1 MISNISIFAKD
12 DRMQVSDKFNQIVTK
27 MDYLKNKRN
36 HLVHSSKIAEDE
48 KKFLETYIKIEKYN
62 ESNIYLKDDKV
73 NIKRKLNQNNFDFE
87 MVKDIF
93 EIREELV
100 DLEIEDLSIN
110 NIESSYIFE
119 NTFFADVLDD
129 VNFAKKQNL
138 RKKRNSKSLESEN
151 VYEDKKKLLN
161 TDIKT
166 KFDMVTL

>member
-1 MISNISIFAKD
+1 K
-12 DRMQVSDKFNQIVTK
+12 MQVSDKFNQIVAK

-110 NIESSYIFE
+110 NI
-119 NTFFADVLDD
+119 
-129 VNFAKKQNL
+129 
-138 RKKRNSKSLESEN
+138 
-151 VYEDKKKLLN
+151 
-161 TDIKT
+161 
-166 KFDMVTL
+166 

>member
-12 DRMQVSDKFNQIVTK
+12 DRMQVNDKFNQIVSK
-27 MDYLKNKRN
+27 IDYLKSKRN
-36 HLVHSSKIAEDE
+36 HLMHSSKITEDE
-48 KKFLETYIKIEKYN
+48 KKFLETYTKIEKYN
-62 ESNIYLKDDKV
+62 ESNIYFKDDKV

-100 DLEIEDLSIN
+100 DIEIEDLCIN

-129 VNFAKKQNL
+129 VNFAKKQNS
-138 RKKRNSKSLESEN
+138 RKKRNSKSLESEY
-151 VYEDKKKLLN
+151 VYEDKKKLLDTN
-161 TDIKT
+161 IKT
-166 KFDMVTL
+166 KFDMVKL

>member
-1 MISNISIFAKD
+1 
-12 DRMQVSDKFNQIVTK
+12 
-27 MDYLKNKRN
+27 
-36 HLVHSSKIAEDE
+36 SKIAEDE

-119 NTFFADVLDD
+119 STFFADVLDD

-138 RKKRNSKSLESEN
+138 QKKRNSKSLESEN
-151 VYEDKKKLLN
+151 VYKDKKKLLN

>member
-12 DRMQVSDKFNQIVTK
+12 DRMQVNDKFNQIVSK
-27 MDYLKNKRN
+27 IDYLKRKRN
-36 HLVHSSKIAEDE
+36 HLMHSSEITEGE

-100 DLEIEDLSIN
+100 DIEIEDLSIN
-110 NIESSYIFE
+110 NLESSYIFE

-138 RKKRNSKSLESEN
+138 RKKRNSRSLESEKI
-151 VYEDKKKLLN
+151 YEDTKKSLD
-161 TDIKT
+161 TGIKT